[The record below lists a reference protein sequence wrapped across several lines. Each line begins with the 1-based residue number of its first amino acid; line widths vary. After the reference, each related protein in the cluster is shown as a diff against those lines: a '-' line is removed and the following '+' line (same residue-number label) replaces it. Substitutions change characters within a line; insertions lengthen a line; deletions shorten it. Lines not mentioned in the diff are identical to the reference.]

1 MGEMISLFGN
11 NSDIISLLRSNT
23 KFSQLKGLDLEE
35 LINLIESF
43 YLIYRPTLNL
53 DDNVTFGTEIEYE
66 KLSRLFVNDY
76 FKSNL
81 TDWKSTYDD
90 SIKNGGEVISPKL
103 IDSKKTWQELQ
114 VICNFLKE
122 NNAQALDRTGA
133 HIHAGAHIF
142 DGDKEKCFDFLQ
154 TYIAYEKVLT
164 RFFYGEYLNGRT
176 YIDTD
181 MKYMIKK
188 FLYCGYDYEIGNLF
202 GISLDDF
209 LKKLDKEGLVRTSH
223 ADLSGIEKPGNTI
236 ELRIPN
242 GTNEEII
249 WQNNINAYTK
259 LLLAIKNNIVDMD
272 LVRHKIKGEF
282 INNLNDKNL
291 YNKIYVDDTL
301 EFVDMIFDNNL
312 DKVYFLR
319 QYFKNFETVLDS
331 KQLVK
336 ATSFINKPNITI
348 NKIA

>member
-11 NSDIISLLRSNT
+11 NSDIISLLRGNT

-53 DDNVTFGTEIEYE
+53 DETITFGTEIEYE

-90 SIKNGGEVISPKL
+90 SIKHGGEVISPKL
-103 IDSKKTWQELQ
+103 TDNEKTWKELQ
-114 VICNFLKE
+114 LVCNFLKQ
-122 NNAQALDRTGA
+122 NNAKALDRTGS
-133 HIHAGAHIF
+133 HIHLGAHIF
-142 DGDKEKCFDFLQ
+142 DGYKDKCFEFLE
-154 TYIAYEKVLT
+154 TYVAYEKILT
-164 RFFYGEYLNGRT
+164 RFFYGEYLSGRE
-176 YIDTD
+176 YLDLK
-181 MKYMIKK
+181 MKYMTKE
-188 FLYCGYDYEIGNLF
+188 FAYVNYDHELGKLSY
-202 GISLDDF
+202 ISVDSF
-209 LKKLDKEGLVRTSH
+209 LKKLDKGFVIRTCH
-223 ADLSGIEKPGNTI
+223 ADLSGEEKAGNTI
-236 ELRIPN
+236 ELRVAN
-242 GTNEEII
+242 GTLEEVI

-272 LVRHKIKGEF
+272 LVRHKIKNEF
-282 INNLNDKNL
+282 IDNLNDKNL
-291 YNKIYVDDTL
+291 YNKIYVDDAL

-319 QYFKNFETVLDS
+319 QYFKNFEIALNN

-336 ATSFINKPNITI
+336 ASSFINKPNEVVH
-348 NKIA
+348 KIA

>member
-53 DDNVTFGTEIEYE
+53 DNNVTFGTEIEYE

-122 NNAQALDRTGA
+122 NNSQALDITGA

-181 MKYMIKK
+181 MK
-188 FLYCGYDYEIGNLF
+188 
-202 GISLDDF
+202 
-209 LKKLDKEGLVRTSH
+209 
-223 ADLSGIEKPGNTI
+223 
-236 ELRIPN
+236 
-242 GTNEEII
+242 
-249 WQNNINAYTK
+249 
-259 LLLAIKNNIVDMD
+259 
-272 LVRHKIKGEF
+272 
-282 INNLNDKNL
+282 
-291 YNKIYVDDTL
+291 
-301 EFVDMIFDNNL
+301 
-312 DKVYFLR
+312 
-319 QYFKNFETVLDS
+319 
-331 KQLVK
+331 
-336 ATSFINKPNITI
+336 
-348 NKIA
+348 